1 MIKRL
6 IAFRLTVSRFIGLS
20 LIATACCLLATIF
33 SSLLSTSVLAEVSL
47 AQPQASSLRSEAIQP
62 IPLKIELD
70 NQKVRL
76 GKSLFQEKQ
85 LSGNKQISCASCH
98 NLSLSGADQIPKSI
112 GADIGFVNAPTVL
125 NSAFNIKQFWDGRA
139 DSLEEQID
147 GPMTSSH
154 EMNSSW
160 PEVLK
165 TLKASSSYKADF
177 NAIYAEGITEGNIK
191 DAIATFEKSL
201 YTPNSRFDQYLR
213 GNDTILTEAEKEG
226 YQIFKDNGCVSCHQ
240 GVGVGGN
247 MFQKFGLFGDYFED
261 RGDITEQDLGRYNVT
276 KQEADRYAFKVP
288 SLRNVVL
295 TAPYFHDGSA
305 ETLDEAVKT
314 MIKYQLGRPENQED
328 VDKIVQFLNTLTAEV
343 AGEQS

>member
-1 MIKRL
+1 MTKRL
-6 IAFRLTVSRFIGLS
+6 LASKLTVSRFLS
-20 LIATACCLLATIF
+20 ISFIATVCCLLATVF
-33 SSLLSTSVLAEVSL
+33 SSLLSTSALAEISIS
-47 AQPQASSLRSEAIQP
+47 QDDKSSLISEPIQP

-70 NQKVRL
+70 PRKVSL
-76 GKSLFQEKQ
+76 GKNLFQDKS
-85 LSGNKQISCASCH
+85 LSGNGQISCASCH
-98 NLSLSGADQIPKSI
+98 SLSLAGADQIPKSV
-112 GADIGFVNAPTVL
+112 GTEIGFVNAPTVL
-125 NSAFNIKQFWDGRA
+125 NSGFNIKQFWDGRA

-165 TLKASSSYKADF
+165 KLQASSNYKSDF
-177 NAIYAEGITEGNIK
+177 KAIYAEGITEENIK
-191 DAIATFEKSL
+191 DAIATFERSL

-213 GNDTILTEAEKEG
+213 GNDAILTTEEKEG
-226 YQIFKDNGCVSCHQ
+226 YQLFKDNGCVSCHQ

-247 MFQKFGLFGDYFED
+247 MFQKFGVFGDYFSD
-261 RGDITEQDLGRYNVT
+261 RGNITEQDLGRYNVT
-276 KQEADRYAFKVP
+276 QDEADRYAFKVP

-305 ETLDEAVKT
+305 ETLDTAVKT
-314 MIKYQLGRPENQED
+314 MLKYQLGRPENQED

-343 AGEQS
+343 AGDQ